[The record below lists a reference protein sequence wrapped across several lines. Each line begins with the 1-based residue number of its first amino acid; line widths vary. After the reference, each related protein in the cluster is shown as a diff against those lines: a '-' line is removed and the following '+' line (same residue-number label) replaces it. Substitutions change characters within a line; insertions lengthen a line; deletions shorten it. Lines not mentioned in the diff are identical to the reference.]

1 MARSVLMAKYNF
13 NTTYVIDLPFSLAQ
27 KGKITTIPDSDPKFY
42 KTKVLTLLSTGINE
56 RVWYY
61 NYGANLTSLL
71 FETSGSAIEDA
82 RTAITEMFTVWA
94 PELTLVDI
102 GVEFDGATSYLTFS
116 IIYKLPDGEQDSVKI
131 STSSLT
137 AAGEPIEVI

>member
-1 MARSVLMAKYNF
+1 MAKYNL
-13 NTTYVIDLPFSLAQ
+13 NTTYVIDLPFSLSK
-27 KGKITTIPDSDPKFY
+27 KGKIATIPDNDSKVW
-42 KTKVLTLLSTGINE
+42 KNKVLTLLSTGINE
-56 RVWYY
+56 RIWYY

-71 FETSGSAIEDA
+71 FETSGSAIADA

-102 GVEFDGATSYLTFS
+102 GAELDGATAQLTFS

-131 STSSLT
+131 TTSSLT
-137 AAGEPIEVI
+137 RAGEPIEVI

>member
-1 MARSVLMAKYNF
+1 MAKFNS
-13 NTTYVIDLPFSLAQ
+13 NTTYVIDLPFSLSG
-27 KGKITTIPDSDPKFY
+27 KGKVSIIPDNDPKFW
-42 KTKVLTLLSTGINE
+42 KNKVLTLLSTGINE

-71 FETSGSAIEDA
+71 FETSGSAIADA

-102 GVEFDGATSYLTFS
+102 GAGFEGATSQLTFS

-131 STSSLT
+131 STASLGAT
-137 AAGEPIEVI
+137 GEPIEVI

>member
-1 MARSVLMAKYNF
+1 MARYNF
-13 NTTYVIDLPFSLAQ
+13 NTNYVIDLPFSLTQ
-27 KGKITTIPDSDPKFY
+27 KGKIAAIPDNDPKFY

-71 FETSGSAIEDA
+71 FETSGSAVEDA
-82 RTAITEMFTVWA
+82 RTAITEMFVVWA

-102 GVEFDGATSYLTFS
+102 GAEFDSATSYLTFS
-116 IIYKLPDGEQDSVKI
+116 IIYELPDGEQDSVKI

>member
-1 MARSVLMAKYNF
+1 MAKYNL
-13 NTTYVIDLPFSLAQ
+13 NTTYVIDLPFSLSK
-27 KGKITTIPDSDPKFY
+27 KGKIATIPDTDSKVW
-42 KTKVLTLLSTGINE
+42 KNKVLTLLSTGINE
-56 RVWYY
+56 RIWYY

-71 FETSGSAIEDA
+71 FETSGSAIADA

-102 GVEFDGATSYLTFS
+102 GAELDGAQLTFS

-131 STSSLT
+131 TTSSLT
-137 AAGEPIEVI
+137 RAGEQIEVI

>member
-1 MARSVLMAKYNF
+1 MATYNLH
-13 NTTYVIDLPFSLAQ
+13 TTYVIDLPFSLTQ
-27 KGKITTIPDSDPKFY
+27 KGKIATIPDNDPKFW

-71 FETSGSAIEDA
+71 FETSGSAIADA

-102 GVEFDGATSYLTFS
+102 GAEFDGNISQLTFS
-116 IIYKLPDGEQDSVKI
+116 IIYQLPDGEQDSVKI

>member
-1 MARSVLMAKYNF
+1 MANF
-13 NTTYVIDLPFSLAQ
+13 NLDTTYVIDLPFSLTQ
-27 KGKITTIPDSDPKFY
+27 KGKISIIPDNDPKFY

-94 PELTLVDI
+94 PELTLIDI
-102 GVEFDGATSYLTFS
+102 GVEFDGATSHLTFS

-137 AAGEPIEVI
+137 RAGESIEVI